1 MPTAARAI
9 VDTLLAQGITHAFGV
24 PGESYL
30 PLLDAL
36 LDVEDQFSLITCRHE
51 ATAAHMAEAY
61 GKLTGQPGVCLV
73 TRGPGATHAS
83 IGVHTA
89 MHDSTPML
97 LLVGQ
102 VERAMLGRGA
112 FQEVDYEGMFGSLA
126 KAVIV
131 LRDAAR
137 APELAAAAVA
147 IAMSGRPG
155 PVVLVLPEDVL
166 EEESGPAVPTAFVAP
181 EPAPT
186 PGDVARLHELLRD
199 AKRPVL
205 WVGGSRW
212 TQASCDAIAEA
223 ARRMA
228 IPIVTAWRRKDLVDN
243 AHPNFVGEMGL
254 GANPKLVER
263 VRAADLLITV
273 GARLSEVA
281 TTGYTLPAPPVPGQP
296 LAMIHPDAAVLAQ
309 PYRPALA
316 IQSTVANAA
325 HALLEIAHIFDGE
338 AGREDPTAA
347 RADYEAWSRPTAVQ
361 SGINMADVI
370 AHVTASLPHD
380 AILTNGAGN
389 FGAWLHRFHQH
400 RQFRTQLAP
409 TSGAMGYGVPAAIA
423 ASLLYPGRA
432 VVCVAGD
439 GDFLMSSHEL
449 ATATRYGATPIIIVV
464 DNGQY
469 GTIAMHQARHYPGRG
484 YGTALTNP
492 DFAALAAAYGWWS
505 ANIAETADFAPA
517 FDAARASGRAALIA
531 LKTDPRE
538 IAPGIRLPG

>member
-30 PLLDAL
+30 PLLDSL
-36 LDVEDQFSLITCRHE
+36 RDVEDRFTLITCRHE

-102 VERAMLGRGA
+102 VERAMLGRSA
-112 FQEVDYEGMFGSLA
+112 FQEVDYEAMFAPLA
-126 KAVIV
+126 KAVFV

-137 APELAAAAVA
+137 APELAAAAIA
-147 IAMSGRPG
+147 TAMSGRPG

-166 EEESGPAVPTAFVAP
+166 GEESAPAVLTAFVAP
-181 EPAPT
+181 EPAPAPADT
-186 PGDVARLHELLRD
+186 ARLAAMIAA
-199 AKRPVL
+199 AKAPIL
-205 WVGGSRW
+205 WLGGSRW
-212 TQASCDAIAEA
+212 TQAACAQATEA
-223 ARRMA
+223 AA
-228 IPIVTAWRRKDLVDN
+228 ALGIPIVSAWRRKDLIDN
-243 AHPNFVGEMGL
+243 AHPNFAGEMGL

-263 VRAADLLITV
+263 VRAADLIVTI

-281 TTGYTLPAPPVPGQP
+281 TTGYTLPEPPVPTQQ
-296 LAMIHPDAAVLAQ
+296 LVMIHPDAAVLAE

-316 IQSTVANAA
+316 IQSSVIEAARALAGIAA
-325 HALLEIAHIFDGE
+325 HAPAADRG
-338 AGREDPTAA
+338 AAAA
-347 RADYEAWSRPTAVQ
+347 RAEYEAWSQPTMVQ
-361 SGINMADVI
+361 SGVNMADVV
-370 AHVTASLPHD
+370 AHVTASVPHD

-389 FGAWLHRFHQH
+389 FCGWVHRFHQH
-400 RQFRTQLAP
+400 RNFGTQLAP
-409 TSGAMGYGVPAAIA
+409 TSGAMGYGFPAAIA
-423 ASLLYPGRA
+423 ASLLHPGHP
-432 VVCVAGD
+432 VVCFAGD
-439 GDFLMSSHEL
+439 GDFMMSSHEM
-449 ATATRYGATPIIIVV
+449 ATVTRYGATPIVIVV

-469 GTIAMHQARHYPGRG
+469 GTIAMHQARAYPGRG
-484 YGTALTNP
+484 YGTQLTNP

-505 ANIAETADFAPA
+505 VNVTETGDFAPA

-531 LKTDPRE
+531 CKTDPRE
-538 IAPGIRLPG
+538 IAPGYRLPG

>member
-36 LDVEDQFSLITCRHE
+36 RDVDDRLKLVTCRHE

-112 FQEVDYEGMFGSLA
+112 FQEVDYEAFFGPLA
-126 KAVIV
+126 KAVFV

-147 IAMSGRPG
+147 VALSGRPG

-166 EEESGPAVPTAFVAP
+166 AEASPGAVATPFVAP
-181 EPAPT
+181 EPAPS
-186 PGDVARLHELLRD
+186 PSDVERLRALLCE
-199 AKRPVL
+199 AKRPLL
-205 WVGGSRW
+205 WLGGSRW
-212 TQASCDAIAEA
+212 NAEACEQVAEA
-223 ARRMA
+223 ARLLHL
-228 IPIVTAWRRKDLVDN
+228 PVVTAWRRKDLIDN
-243 AHPNFVGEMGL
+243 AHPNFAGEMGL
-254 GANPKLVER
+254 GANPALIER
-263 VRAADLLITV
+263 ARNADLLITV

-281 TTGYTLPAPPVPGQP
+281 TTGYTLPALPAPSQT

-316 IQSTVANAA
+316 IQATVKHAA
-325 HALLEIAHIFDGE
+325 RAMLEIAHIADHACGP
-338 AGREDPTAA
+338 AQVVAS
-347 RADYEAWSRPTAVQ
+347 RADYEAWSMPTTVQ
-361 SGINMADVI
+361 AGVNMADVI
-370 AHVTASLPHD
+370 AHMSAKLPED

-389 FGAWLHRFHQH
+389 FSAWVHRFHQH
-400 RQFRTQLAP
+400 RRFRTQLAP
-409 TSGAMGYGVPAAIA
+409 TSGAMGYGVPAALA
-423 ASLLYPGRA
+423 AAILHPERE

-439 GDFLMSSHEL
+439 GDFLMSGHEL
-449 ATATRYGATPIIIVV
+449 ATATRYRARLIVLVV

-469 GTIAMHQARHYPGRG
+469 GTIAMHQARDYPGRA
-484 YGTALTNP
+484 YGVALTNP
-492 DFAALAAAYGWWS
+492 DFAALAVAYDWHAAK
-505 ANIAETADFAPA
+505 ITETTQFAPA
-517 FDAARASGRAALIA
+517 FAAARGCGRAALIA
-531 LKTDPRE
+531 IKTDPRE
-538 IAPGIRLPG
+538 IGPGRRLP